1 MQRCRGLGSVVLLLL
16 LGQSLALLIEIPQDV
31 VSGTVG
37 QSVLLPVS
45 YRVNSSLRFPVSI
58 RWKFGNS
65 RQVIITTCSVQNCSL
80 DAWGAPSKC
89 SALYFP
95 HAKYRDR
102 VEVFPENASLLLWDL
117 RLSDSGLYSVTFT
130 QQNQSRRI
138 TLAVHKEPVSSEHLD
153 EEPDNKHQDNIHYY
167 IIGVCSLVGLLLLF
181 LVLCIRRWVWQKK
194 MGTTTQQQ
202 ASDTEDI
209 YNTMAGDVVTIY
221 ARIGEDME
229 ETKPRALPDT
239 LYASVTFPHLPSA
252 LAPNLAGDRAAAE
265 PRLTV
270 EHDFKIFFQGVVE
283 GVTW

>member
-1 MQRCRGLGSVVLLLL
+1 MGKGRWDAGCCEHPELRLGLNGCCAASCCSA
-16 LGQSLALLIEIPQDV
+16 GQSLALLIEIPQDV

-58 RWKFGNS
+58 RWKFGNG

-80 DAWGAPSKC
+80 DASGAPSKC

-117 RLSDSGLYSVTFT
+117 QLSDSGLYSVTFT

-153 EEPDNKHQDNIHYY
+153 E
-167 IIGVCSLVGLLLLF
+167 
-181 LVLCIRRWVWQKK
+181 VWQKK

-202 ASDTEDI
+202 ASNTEDI

-265 PRLTV
+265 QR
-270 EHDFKIFFQGVVE
+270 
-283 GVTW
+283 